1 MQLLVPPEQYLLV
14 LPVSPP
20 ACRLFSA
27 LEQRLPQLSGPALA
41 LLTASLPQLLPA
53 GGNLRLWRQLG
64 GVVQA
69 HGSSL
74 NAEQLCEVLPLVQAA
89 DLPLPVE
96 WLTQCMQKI
105 EVGGWAVSV
114 RGMYSPLLD
123 HLGVR
128 CLAYGT
134 RQQGTF
140 TGCEQQLLP

>member
-1 MQLLVPPEQYLLV
+1 MAPPVLGNLL
-14 LPVSPP
+14 P

-69 HGSSL
+69 HGASL
-74 NAEQLCEVLPLVQAA
+74 SAEQLCEVLPLVQAA

-96 WLTQCMQKI
+96 WLTSCMHKI
-105 EVGGWAVSV
+105 EVGSWGC
-114 RGMYSPLLD
+114 RSPCVVGASD
-123 HLGVR
+123 
-128 CLAYGT
+128 
-134 RQQGTF
+134 RQ
-140 TGCEQQLLP
+140 QQLLR

>member
-1 MQLLVPPEQYLLV
+1 MATPVLTDLL
-14 LPVSPP
+14 S

-64 GVVQA
+64 GVVHA

-74 NAEQLCEVLPLVQAA
+74 SAEQLCEVLPLVQAA

-96 WLTQCMQKI
+96 WLTSCMHKI
-105 EVGGWAVSV
+105 EVGGWACT
-114 RGMYSPLLD
+114 SPG
-123 HLGVR
+123 GVGPSD
-128 CLAYGT
+128 C
-134 RQQGTF
+134 Q
-140 TGCEQQLLP
+140 QQLLRLNLTLPFVASALLVGLLL